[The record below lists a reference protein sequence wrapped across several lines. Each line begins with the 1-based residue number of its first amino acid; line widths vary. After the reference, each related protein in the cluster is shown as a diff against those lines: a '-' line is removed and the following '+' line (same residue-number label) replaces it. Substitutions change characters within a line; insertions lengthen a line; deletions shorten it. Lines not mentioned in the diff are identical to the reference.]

1 MYEKY
6 ATTGMS
12 NEEWLRL
19 RKTGIGGS
27 DAGSI
32 CGVNPFGSPMKVYY
46 DKTSSS
52 VEELDNEAVRQ
63 GHDLEDY
70 VAQRFME
77 ATGLKVRRSNFMYRN
92 TEYPFMIADV
102 DRLVVGED
110 AGLECKTASAY
121 NTDKWKDGNIPLHYI
136 MQCYHYMAVTG
147 KRTWYIAAVILGRKF
162 TYRKLVWD
170 NELIAQMIAIEKNF
184 WESHVV
190 PRVLPSPDG
199 SDICNEVLNEYFHAA
214 RKGSSIRLEGFED
227 KLRRRAEIMEQI
239 ERLKQE
245 QGMIEQEV
253 KLCMKENEYATSGN
267 YRISWSSVQSTRLD
281 TKRMKEEQP
290 DIYRDYAVQSVSRR
304 FQVRAA

>member
-6 ATTGMS
+6 ATAGMS

-46 DKTSSS
+46 DKTSSNI
-52 VEELDNEAVRQ
+52 EELDNEAVRQ

-77 ATGLKVRRSNFMYRN
+77 ATGLKVRRSNFMYRS

-102 DRLVVGED
+102 DRLVIGED

-147 KRTWYIAAVILGRKF
+147 KRTWYIAAVILGREF

-170 NELIAQMIAIEKNF
+170 DDLIAQMISIEKNF
-184 WESHVV
+184 WENHVL

-199 SDICNEVLNEYFHAA
+199 SDICNDILNEYFHSA
-214 RKGSSIRLEGFED
+214 RKGSSIKLDGFDD
-227 KLRRRAEIMEQI
+227 KLKRRAEIMEQI
-239 ERLKQE
+239 EQLKQE

-253 KLCMKENEYATSGN
+253 KLYMKDNEYASSGN